1 MESCGMQSFVW
12 LIKSMKPIH
21 VDISVVPSLTA
32 FVMFPFIIYHIYS
45 SILLLMYLGFYLIFS
60 YYE

>member
-1 MESCGMQSFVW
+1 MESYGMQSFVW

-32 FVMFPFIIYHIYS
+32 FVMFPFINIPH
-45 SILLLMYLGFYLIFS
+45 LLIHSAANVPRVLFNF
-60 YYE
+60 